1 MLDELI
7 LKNQTQAVDL
17 VICSA
22 EYASEELPFDLEY
35 LIVVPEVVARSC
47 FEGAPETRG
56 KVEECQLS
64 GFVAG
69 HQHTAR
75 EVLVLREFEFTAR
88 EGGFLLG
95 LIRPSWH

>member
-1 MLDELI
+1 MFILNVDLDSGLGLRREINPLKLMLDELI

-47 FEGAPETRG
+47 FEGAPETCG
-56 KVEECQLS
+56 QVD
-64 GFVAG
+64 
-69 HQHTAR
+69 
-75 EVLVLREFEFTAR
+75 
-88 EGGFLLG
+88 EG
-95 LIRPSWH
+95 